1 MIPAIIVYALDLLLV
16 NLFYFVLDANNLS
29 SGATHGWFLINTCYF
44 IAVLAYPPYA
54 QRRLAYVEQI
64 ATRCVNTVA
73 LMFAIYLTY
82 IAIDKA
88 SVFHIWRMLFTII
101 GYFFLFFVSRCTSRQ
116 LLKYFRRIG
125 RNTQSVV
132 FVGAGN
138 NLAYLHERMM
148 TDLST
153 GYRFLGYFGDTKS
166 EHLPESVQ
174 RIGTIS
180 EALPWLQEHS
190 PHMVFCNLPSTRS
203 AEILAIMNYCESHFI
218 RFYSVPNVRNYVHR
232 AMQVEMVDDMPVL
245 TLRSEP
251 LRSPFNRFL
260 KRAFDLLVSSVFLV
274 TCFWWI
280 CIIVAIITKV
290 TMPGPVFFRQKR
302 NGILGEEFYC
312 WKFRSMKVNDDAD
325 KLQATK
331 NDPRKTKWGDIM
343 RKTNIDE
350 LPQFINVF
358 LGDMSVVGPRP
369 HMVKH
374 TEEYSALI
382 DKYMVRHWVKP
393 GVTGWAQV
401 TGARGET
408 EHLWQMEDRIKKDI
422 WYIENWSL
430 WLDIRIVFLTVYNVL
445 GGEKGNAY

>member
-1 MIPAIIVYALDLLLV
+1 MIPSVIVYVLDLLVINTL
-16 NLFYFVLDANNLS
+16 YWVLDAANFN
-29 SGATHGWFLINTCYF
+29 SGATHGWFLINICYF
-44 IAVLAYPPYA
+44 ISVLTFPPYA
-54 QRRLAYVEQI
+54 QRRLTHIDRIV
-64 ATRCVNTVA
+64 TRCFSTTL
-73 LMFAIYLTY
+73 LMFAVYSAY
-82 IAIDKA
+82 IAIDN
-88 SVFHIWRMLFTII
+88 SSHFHYQRFVAII
-101 GYFFLFFVSRCTSRQ
+101 VLYFILLIISRCLSRFVLQ
-116 LLKYFRRIG
+116 TLRRIG

-132 FVGAGN
+132 FIGAGH
-138 NLAYLHERMM
+138 NLTYLHHLMM
-148 TDLST
+148 ADLST
-153 GYRFLGYFGDTKS
+153 GFRFMGYFDDKKS
-166 EHLPESVQ
+166 ELLPESVQ
-174 RIGTIS
+174 RLGCVS
-180 EALPWLQEHS
+180 DALGWLETHS
-190 PHMVFCNLPSTRS
+190 PHAIFCNLPSSRS
-203 AEILAIMNYCESHFI
+203 KEILAIMNYCENHFI

-245 TLRSEP
+245 TLRTEP
-251 LRSPFNRFL
+251 LRNPLNRYL
-260 KRAFDLLVSSVFLV
+260 KRAFDLLVSSIFLV

-280 CIIVAIITKV
+280 AIIVAIITKL

-312 WKFRSMKVNDDAD
+312 WKFRSMKVNADAD

-408 EHLWQMEDRIKKDI
+408 EHLWQMEDRITKDI

-430 WLDIRIVFLTVYNVL
+430 WLDIRIIFLTVYNVL